1 MASMKRPTS
10 TFLLLLTDN
19 PSRIAHLKKIKHD
32 LTGHVSR
39 KADALNNGLIPLIAD
54 LLQSSQNNDQ
64 VYSHAAQILALLAHE
79 GLHFAYPLL
88 DTNILLILIS
98 YLHTS
103 PPLKTTLTVLRALVA
118 IAQHI
123 PLHLATLLYADAH
136 IHCFTSILD
145 AASTELVSHQACDAA
160 LTLLCKTLTLE
171 QHKRALVD
179 SGLLA
184 SICTRLASFVVAQ
197 GLVPPPPSP
206 EAIHHQIQSSQD
218 LPEPAPS
225 FAHLSPVL
233 ESLSI
238 LIQGSKSRAKLFL
251 ANPAFEL
258 ALPIL
263 RDDFSPSDIRRG
275 PWGINYFSGTAVPQV
290 LVTSPFDSLL
300 PFVPVSNK
308 NNHAGFPPL
317 SSVQPVPKR
326 RTSFIPASTPELPQL
341 PLGQVVS
348 EDEQEP
354 SLIPWLLYTLR
365 ESRGKRRL
373 LAAKLLVH
381 LYSLNLVKQF
391 RTATF
396 ASLVVPLLVRML
408 EAGYARMDDSPHSTG
423 SLLCSG
429 LHYTRAVPAV
439 LAMLIMDDPEMQRV
453 AVEGKAI
460 ASLATGLRLSFE
472 TLTTDTAG
480 HWHPR
485 QSHTADTKP
494 PQWPGKT
501 VRLNDLASCVMRQE
515 MEFRTGCLQAI
526 GAIAPFND
534 DYRKEICDQGAL
546 KYIMSA
552 LEPYEVQTASDGKF
566 ALYGNSAAVVLAAC
580 GAVRVLTRSV
590 QALRTKLVEAEV
602 AKPIIQLMSSSDPEV
617 RIAATMVLANL
628 AIDFSPMKD
637 GVSESTVV
645 KKLCEQAHSA
655 SARLRLES
663 LWALKQLVLN
673 ANKKLKQE
681 VVDELGSSWMKLLIK
696 TDPVDIPDGEV
707 IGLVERDYPPLN
719 VYRTPT
725 AQRSTNSSDIIM
737 GHDSDTEPDVAIES
751 DHSSSDL
758 IGSLSVRH
766 TVEDDLEIQAQLLD
780 LLRNLFCGENASDLV
795 RYILDEM
802 GSEDFFKIMLDRL
815 RPRTQPGPTRKENY
829 TAPAPTVIVT
839 RVLYIIVHVAACEPR
854 WRNVIAYNHA
864 LMKQILTFTSH
875 TDREIRAQ
883 CCWIAINLTYEDD
896 ASDGLACRHRALEL
910 QKVGF
915 VLSLRKLEGD
925 PDLNVRERAKSAIHL
940 MTKLI
945 AS

>member
-1 MASMKRPTS
+1 MTRSMPMRPRSLPSLPTVCS
-10 TFLLLLTDN
+10 T
-19 PSRIAHLKKIKHD
+19 R
-32 LTGHVSR
+32 
-39 KADALNNGLIPLIAD
+39 
-54 LLQSSQNNDQ
+54 
-64 VYSHAAQILALLAHE
+64 ALLSAAHASSLANEQSPSPE
-79 GLHFAYPLL
+79 GFPFVHPLL
-88 DTNILLILIS
+88 DTDTLLILIS
-98 YLHTS
+98 FLQTS
-103 PPLKTTLTVLRALVA
+103 SSSRSTLAVLKALVA
-118 IAQHI
+118 ISQHI
-123 PLHLATLLYADAH
+123 PVQLANLLYTNPH
-136 IHCFTSILD
+136 IQCFTNIVL
-145 AASTELVSHQACDAA
+145 AANNEVVSQQACDTV

-171 QHKRALVD
+171 HHKRAVVE

-184 SICTRLASFVVAQ
+184 SLSARLASFVVTQ
-197 GLVPPPPSP
+197 GLVPPTFKTIDH
-206 EAIHHQIQSSQD
+206 EIHPLQS
-218 LPEPAPS
+218 LPDPAPT

-238 LIQGSKSRAKLFL
+238 LIQGSRSRAKLLL
-251 ANPAFEL
+251 ANPALEF
-258 ALPIL
+258 ALPVVG
-263 RDDFSPSDIRRG
+263 DDFSPSDLRRG
-275 PWGINYFSGTAVPQV
+275 PWGMSYFSGTAVPRARA
-290 LVTSPFDSLL
+290 TSPFDSLL
-300 PFVPVSNK
+300 PFVPASNK
-308 NNHAGFPPL
+308 NNQAGFPPL

-326 RTSFIPASTPELPQL
+326 RSSFIPASTPEIPQL
-341 PLGQVVS
+341 PLGHVVPD
-348 EDEQEP
+348 DEQEP
-354 SLIPWLLYTLR
+354 SLIPWLVYTIR

-373 LAAKLLVH
+373 LAAKLVVH
-381 LYSLNLVKQF
+381 FYSLNLVNQF
-391 RTATF
+391 RATTF
-396 ASLVVPLLVRML
+396 AALIVPLLTRML
-408 EAGYARMDDSPHSTG
+408 EADYLRLDDSRHSAG

-460 ASLATGLRLSFE
+460 ANL
-472 TLTTDTAG
+472 TAG
-480 HWHPR
+480 LKLTFENPIAQTTVPWHP
-485 QSHTADTKP
+485 HKPTAGPTR
-494 PQWPGKT
+494 PQRSGKAS
-501 VRLNDLASCVMRQE
+501 RPSEMASCVMRQE
-515 MEFRTGCLQAI
+515 MEFRAGCFQAI
-526 GAIAPFND
+526 AAIAPFND

-546 KYIMSA
+546 TYIMSA
-552 LEPYEVQTASDGKF
+552 LEPYEVHTGADDQ
-566 ALYGNSAAVVLAAC
+566 LEIIGNSAAVVLAAC

-602 AKPIIQLMSSSDPEV
+602 AKPIIQLMSSSNPEI

-637 GVSESTVV
+637 GVSESTVL

-655 SARLRLES
+655 NARLRLES

-681 VVDELGSSWMKLLIK
+681 VVDELGCSWIKLLIK

-719 VYRTPT
+719 IYRPL
-725 AQRSTNSSDIIM
+725 STHRTITSPDIVMSEDFDAEQDATIKPDNSS
-737 GHDSDTEPDVAIES
+737 SES
-751 DHSSSDL
+751 T
-758 IGSLSVRH
+758 GSFDARH

-780 LLRNLFCGENASDLV
+780 LLRNLFCGDNASDLV

-815 RPRTQPGPTRKENY
+815 RPRTQLGPTRKENC
-829 TAPAPTVIVT
+829 TTPAPSVIVM

-854 WRNVIAYNHA
+854 WRNVIACNHA

-896 ASDGLACRHRALEL
+896 ASDRLACRQRAMEL

-915 VLSLRKLEGD
+915 VLSLRKLESD
-925 PDLNVRERAKSAIHL
+925 LDLNVRERAKSAIHL
-940 MTKLI
+940 ITKLI

>member
-1 MASMKRPTS
+1 MKRPTPS
-10 TFLLLLTDN
+10 SLPLFTDN
-19 PSRIAHLKKIKHD
+19 PTRIAHLKKIKHD
-32 LTGHVSR
+32 LAGHVSR
-39 KADALNNGLIPLIAD
+39 KADALNHGLIPQLAD
-54 LLQSSQNNDQ
+54 LLKSSQNNEQ
-64 VYSHAAQILALLAHE
+64 VYAHAAQILAVLAHE
-79 GLHFAYPLL
+79 GLPFVLPLL
-88 DTNILLILIS
+88 DTDILFILIS

-103 PPLKTTLTVLRALVA
+103 PPPKSTLAVLKALVA
-118 IAQHI
+118 IAQHTPI
-123 PLHLATLLYADAH
+123 QLAILLYADPH
-136 IHCFTSILD
+136 IYCFTSILD
-145 AASTELVSHQACDAA
+145 AATTELVSHQACDTA
-160 LTLLCKTLTLE
+160 LTLLCKTLALE

-184 SICTRLASFVVAQ
+184 SLCARLASFVVAQ
-197 GLVPPPPSP
+197 GLVPPAPK
-206 EAIHHQIQSSQD
+206 AMDHDIQSLQD
-218 LPEPAPS
+218 LPQPAPS

-238 LIQGSKSRAKLFL
+238 LVQGSKSRAKYLL
-251 ANPAFEL
+251 ANPALDL
-258 ALPIL
+258 ALPIFK
-263 RDDFSPSDIRRG
+263 DDFSPSDIRRS
-275 PWGINYFSGTAVPQV
+275 PWGTSYFSGTAVPRAR
-290 LVTSPFDSLL
+290 VTSPFDSLL
-300 PFVPVSNK
+300 PYVPVSNK
-308 NNHAGFPPL
+308 NNQAGFPPL
-317 SSVQPVPKR
+317 SAVQPVPKR
-326 RTSFIPASTPELPQL
+326 RTSFIPASAPELPPL
-341 PLGQVVS
+341 PLAQPVS
-348 EDEQEP
+348 EEEQEP
-354 SLIPWLLYTLR
+354 SLIPWLLYTIR

-373 LAAKLLVH
+373 LAAKLLVQF
-381 LYSLNLVKQF
+381 YSLNLVTQF
-391 RTATF
+391 RAATF
-396 ASLVVPLLVRML
+396 SSLIVPLLVRML
-408 EAGYARMDDSPHSTG
+408 DADYARLDDSPHSTG
-423 SLLCSG
+423 SRLCSG

-460 ASLATGLRLSFE
+460 ANLATGLRLSFE
-472 TLTTDTAG
+472 NPITEPTG
-480 HWHPR
+480 HWHP
-485 QSHTADTKP
+485 HKPIAADSKP
-494 PQWPGKT
+494 PQWSGKA
-501 VRLNDLASCVMRQE
+501 VRPDELAPCIMRQE
-515 MEFRTGCLQAI
+515 MEFRAGCLQAV

-546 KYIMSA
+546 TYIMSA
-552 LEPYEVQTASDGKF
+552 LEPYEVHTASNGKVE
-566 ALYGNSAAVVLAAC
+566 LLGNSAAVVLAAC

-637 GVSESTVV
+637 GVSESTVL

-655 SARLRLES
+655 NARLRLES

-681 VVDELGSSWMKLLIK
+681 VVDELGSSWIKLLIK

-707 IGLVERDYPPLN
+707 IGLIERDYPPLN
-719 VYRTPT
+719 IYRPPST
-725 AQRSTNSSDIIM
+725 QRRTNSPDIIM
-737 GHDSDTEPDVAIES
+737 GEDSDIEPDAGRHL
-751 DHSSSDL
+751 DCSSSEL
-758 IGSLSVRH
+758 IGSLDARH

-780 LLRNLFCGENASDLV
+780 LLRNLFCGDNASDLV

-815 RPRTQPGPTRKENY
+815 RPRTQLGPTRKENC
-829 TAPAPTVIVT
+829 TTPAPSVIVM

-854 WRNVIAYNHA
+854 WRYVIACNHA
-864 LMKQILTFTSH
+864 LMTQILTFTSH

-896 ASDGLACRHRALEL
+896 ASDRLACRQRALEL